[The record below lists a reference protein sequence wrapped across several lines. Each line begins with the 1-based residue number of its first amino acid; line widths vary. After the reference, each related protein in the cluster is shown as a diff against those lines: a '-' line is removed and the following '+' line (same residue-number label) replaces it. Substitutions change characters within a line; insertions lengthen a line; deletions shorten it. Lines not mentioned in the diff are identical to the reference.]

1 MWRSSLVRLASPYAR
16 AAATPALAAIRRP
29 RAGVA
34 ARDKGGAPGVERV
47 APQEVDGD
55 DGRRRG
61 EGRREEVG
69 DEAMAY
75 SVPI

>member
-1 MWRSSLVRLASPYAR
+1 MREGVDVAAMLEGVEADVGEVRLAER
-16 AAATPALAAIRRP
+16 

-34 ARDKGGAPGVERV
+34 ARDERGAPGVERV